1 MTVWS
6 QIVPWILILIPFVV
20 LAYSYDSLADPV
32 LIARDFFGDGV
43 IVAPKSLFT
52 VFRVPL
58 IEVVCAAAIEVMRRR
73 AHAATSK
80 TDAEYYLFWTIL
92 LYTVAAKSM
101 LQTTETLL
109 RTDSSKF
116 LTYVTLGA
124 VVIGVLAAV
133 IAGRRLLSNLKNV
146 TSKVRP
152 LELAALATLLI
163 MYAGLA
169 LAPVYIF
176 G

>member
-1 MTVWS
+1 MIVWS
-6 QIVPWILILIPFVV
+6 TIAPWILILIPFVI
-20 LAYSYDSLADPV
+20 LAYSYDSLSDPV

-73 AHAATSK
+73 ARAKTPK

-92 LYTVAAKSM
+92 LYTVAAKSV
-101 LQTTETLL
+101 LQTIETVSL
-109 RTDSSKF
+109 TDSSNYF
-116 LTYVTLGA
+116 TYVTLGA
-124 VVIGVLAAV
+124 VVIGVLAAI
-133 IAGRRLLSNLKNV
+133 IAGRKLLSNLKSV
-146 TSKVRP
+146 TGKFS
-152 LELAALATLLI
+152 LFDLAALAVLLI
-163 MYAGLA
+163 MYVGLA

>member
-1 MTVWS
+1 
-6 QIVPWILILIPFVV
+6 
-20 LAYSYDSLADPV
+20 
-32 LIARDFFGDGV
+32 
-43 IVAPKSLFT
+43 
-52 VFRVPL
+52 
-58 IEVVCAAAIEVMRRR
+58 
-73 AHAATSK
+73 
-80 TDAEYYLFWTIL
+80 
-92 LYTVAAKSM
+92 M
-101 LQTTETLL
+101 LQTTETLM